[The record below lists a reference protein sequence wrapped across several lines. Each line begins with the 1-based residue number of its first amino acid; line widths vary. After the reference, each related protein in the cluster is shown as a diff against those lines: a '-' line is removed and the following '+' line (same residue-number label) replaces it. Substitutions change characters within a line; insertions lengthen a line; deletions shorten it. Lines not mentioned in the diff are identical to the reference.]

1 MIQYHS
7 KILANECRDMNDIR
21 AEIDKIDHL
30 VIQLLATRFEY
41 VKVASQFKK
50 NATDVQSEALF
61 NSMLEQRMVWAN
73 ELGLDGEVI
82 KKLYANL
89 VKYFINEEMKHFNKV
104 NK

>member
-21 AEIDKIDHL
+21 AEIDRIDHF
-30 VIQLLATRFEY
+30 VIQLLAARFEY
-41 VKVASQFKK
+41 VKAASQFKK
-50 NATDVQSEALF
+50 NVTDVQAQARF
-61 NSMLEQRMVWAN
+61 NSMLEQRMLWAN

-82 KKLYANL
+82 KQLYANL
-89 VKYFINEEMKHFNKV
+89 VKYFINEEMKHFNKA

>member
-50 NATDVQSEALF
+50 NATDVQSEARF